1 MDKKRS
7 THQFWKLT
15 GIFIETF
22 IVNNIVLIQAIGIC
36 PIIAVGTNLKYG
48 VALTLCTAAVL
59 LPTSLFMSLYGDKL
73 PAAARPP
80 VYTLGASA
88 PAGWGGLSGRPLHFH
103 RAVRLAVP
111 VSAPDGGQHHLHLPG
126 GRLFGEQP
134 ARCRPGGRFGL
145 GLRLRPG
152 HLRRFR
158 PAGAGH
164 FRHPMGQ
171 AMGFDLRLPEAAQ
184 PFAAFILLGFMA
196 AFLQWIKAG
205 VSHFFQRKEEE
216 SR

>member
-88 PAGWGGLSGRPLHFH
+88 LLVGVAFLVDRFISTELYASLYLFLPLMAVNTIFTYRAGGFSVSNRPAAALVDALGSVCG
-103 RAVRLAVP
+103 
-111 VSAPDGGQHHLHLPG
+111 
-126 GRLFGEQP
+126 
-134 ARCRPGGRFGL
+134 FGL
-145 GLRLRPG
+145 VISGTLWDKP
-152 HLRRFR
+152 
-158 PAGAGH
+158 
-164 FRHPMGQ
+164 
-171 AMGFDLRLPEAAQ
+171 MGFDLRLPEAAQ

>member
-80 VYTLGASA
+80 VYTLGAAALLVGVACLVDCFISTELYA
-88 PAGWGGLSGRPLHFH
+88 SLYLFLPLMAVNTIFTYRAGGFSVTNRPVAALVDAAGSSLGFGL
-103 RAVRLAVP
+103 AICV
-111 VSAPDGGQHHLHLPG
+111 VSALREMAASGTLWDIP
-126 GRLFGEQP
+126 
-134 ARCRPGGRFGL
+134 L
-145 GLRLRPG
+145 GFTL
-152 HLRRFR
+152 
-158 PAGAGH
+158 
-164 FRHPMGQ
+164 Q
-171 AMGFDLRLPEAAQ
+171 LPEAVE
-184 PFAAFILLGFMA
+184 PFAGFILLGFMA
-196 AFLQWIKAG
+196 AFLKWVKAG
-205 VSHFFQRKEEE
+205 AARAAQRKEAG
-216 SR
+216 R

>member
-88 PAGWGGLSGRPLHFH
+88 LLVGVAFLVDRFISTELYASALRELAISGTLWDKP
-103 RAVRLAVP
+103 
-111 VSAPDGGQHHLHLPG
+111 
-126 GRLFGEQP
+126 
-134 ARCRPGGRFGL
+134 
-145 GLRLRPG
+145 
-152 HLRRFR
+152 
-158 PAGAGH
+158 
-164 FRHPMGQ
+164 
-171 AMGFDLRLPEAAQ
+171 MGFDLRLPEAAQ